1 MADAVDY
8 AVGGKAKVKPNGH
21 VTLELSVRGA
31 AAAQDEVHVQEVLL
45 QAIVL
50 KESVPT
56 AANIRERMKAGTLH
70 AHSSRHDDTDKA
82 LENARNNAQRK
93 LGLKVGLKG
102 QWSPEAWVSLQRALA
117 KPKQTRGGAPLLAI
131 ADQAGND
138 SEEAEDAKEAEAAE
152 EAKESDSGED
162 GTDDSSSDD
171 SDDSSDQAEKKE
183 KEEEKEEEEKEEEEK
198 SHDKKS
204 PELTA
209 EAVEQH
215 PVYEQLSQQCDDLV
229 AQISDLEDQNAEL
242 KAENQSL
249 RWDLQELKRQRV
261 A

>member
-1 MADAVDY
+1 MGDAVDY
-8 AVGGKAKVKPNGH
+8 AVGGKARVKPNGN

-31 AAAQDEVHVQEVLL
+31 AAAQDEAQVQEVQL
-45 QAIVL
+45 QAIVP

-56 AANIRERMKAGTLH
+56 AANIRERMKAGTLQ
-70 AHSSRHDDTDKA
+70 AHSSRHDDTDKS

-152 EAKESDSGED
+152 EAKESDSGEE

-183 KEEEKEEEEKEEEEK
+183 EEEEEE

-209 EAVEQH
+209 DAVERH
-215 PVYEQLSQQCDDLV
+215 PVFEELSQHCDDLL
-229 AQISDLEDQNAEL
+229 AQMNDLEEKNAEL

-249 RWDLQELKRQRV
+249 RSELQELKRQRV